1 MMVAILLV
9 LTACTTKQQ
18 TASEDVVTRER
29 LRVGE
34 QSSGMQ
40 LTFPI
45 GDKIENPAFTG
56 DAYLKN
62 LIALDSVFNFP
73 QTNVV
78 TFAPGAHSSWHRHGG
93 MVVLVTGGVGLYQEE
108 DKAAIKREQS
118 DARINSAEREQARPK
133 VKPAQVLRKGDVVQ
147 IPAGVRHWHGATK
160 DNWFSQ
166 VVIYDMTWRPEAQ
179 VDEDNTLSDEY
190 YNELA
195 LEEYN
200 HPTLIDSL
208 MFAAPDSML
217 TLPTFNGPIRLANTV
232 DAPNA
237 AGAPGLHYVV
247 FEPGV
252 INAWHTH
259 PGGQILIVT
268 DGIGYHQIEGQ
279 PVEVLHPGDVAKCPP
294 GVKHWHGA
302 SSNSRFAH
310 LAVGTNPDMPPVIW
324 TDEKLSKEEYD
335 RLPKE

>member
-1 MMVAILLV
+1 MKKAFAMMTAILLV

-18 TASEDVVTRER
+18 MASEDVVTRE
-29 LRVGE
+29 
-34 QSSGMQ
+34 Q

-108 DKAAIKREQS
+108 DKAVIKREQS
-118 DARINSAEREQARPK
+118 DAGISSAEREQARPM
-133 VKPAQVLRKGDVVQ
+133 VKPAQVLRKGDVLQ

-179 VDEDNTLSDEY
+179 VDEDNTLSDKY

-259 PGGQILIVT
+259 PGGQILIAT

>member
-1 MMVAILLV
+1 MQKHLLLAAV
-9 LTACTTKQQ
+9 MLAACTLTACHQNKVV
-18 TASEDVVTRER
+18 SENVVTREQ
-29 LRVGE
+29 LR
-34 QSSGMQ
+34 
-40 LTFPI
+40 FPI

-108 DKAAIKREQS
+108 DR
-118 DARINSAEREQARPK
+118 
-133 VKPAQVLRKGDVVQ
+133 PAQVLRKGDVLQ

-166 VVIYDMTWRPEAQ
+166 VVIYDTAWRPDST
-179 VDEDNTLSDEY
+179 VSDEDNTLSDEY
-190 YNELA
+190 YNELV
-195 LEEYN
+195 LEEYD

-208 MFAAPDSML
+208 MFAAPDSTL
-217 TLPTFNGPIRLANTV
+217 SLPTFNGPIRLANTV
-232 DAPNA
+232 DAPNE

-259 PGGQILIVT
+259 PGGQILIAT

-279 PVEVLHPGDVAKCPP
+279 PVEVLHPGDVVKCPP
-294 GVKHWHGA
+294 NVKHWHGA
-302 SSNSRFAH
+302 SAGSRFAH
-310 LAVGTNPDMPPVIW
+310 LAVGTNPNTSPVVW
-324 TDEKLSKEEYD
+324 TDKMLSKEEYEK
-335 RLPKE
+335 LPKE

>member
-1 MMVAILLV
+1 MLAACT
-9 LTACTTKQQ
+9 LTACHLNKVV
-18 TASEDVVTRER
+18 SENVVTREQ
-29 LRVGE
+29 LR
-34 QSSGMQ
+34 
-40 LTFPI
+40 FPI

-108 DKAAIKREQS
+108 GR
-118 DARINSAEREQARPK
+118 
-133 VKPAQVLRKGDVVQ
+133 PAQVLRKGDVLQ

-166 VVIYDMTWRPEAQ
+166 VVIYDTAWQPDST
-179 VDEDNTLSDEY
+179 VSDEDNTLSDEY
-190 YNELA
+190 YNELV
-195 LEEYN
+195 LEEYD

-208 MFAAPDSML
+208 MFAAPDSTL
-217 TLPTFNGPIRLANTV
+217 SLPTFNGPIRLANTV
-232 DAPNA
+232 DAPNE

-259 PGGQILIVT
+259 PGGQILIAT

-279 PVEVLHPGDVAKCPP
+279 PVEVLHPGDVVKCPP
-294 GVKHWHGA
+294 NVKHWHGA
-302 SSNSRFAH
+302 SAGSRFAH
-310 LAVGTNPDMPPVIW
+310 LAVGTNPNTSPVVW
-324 TDEKLSKEEYD
+324 TDKMLSKEEYEK
-335 RLPKE
+335 LPKE

>member
-1 MMVAILLV
+1 MKKILFFGMLAAM
-9 LTACTTKQQ
+9 LSSCGSKQQ

-29 LRVGE
+29 LRVGDGT
-34 QSSGMQ
+34 SGMQ

-45 GDKIENPAFTG
+45 GDKIDNPAFTG
-56 DAYLKN
+56 DAYLKP
-62 LIALDSVFNFP
+62 LIAMDSVFNFP

-93 MVVLVTGGVGLYQEE
+93 MVVMVTGGVGLYQEE
-108 DKAAIKREQS
+108 GR
-118 DARINSAEREQARPK
+118 
-133 VKPAQVLRKGDVVQ
+133 PAQVLRKGDVLQ

-166 VVIYDMTWRPEAQ
+166 VVIYDMSWRPETQ
-179 VDEDNTLSDEY
+179 TDEDNTLSDEY
-190 YNELA
+190 YNELT
-195 LEEYN
+195 LEEYS

-208 MFAAPDSML
+208 MFAAPDSTL
-217 TLPTFNGPIRLANTV
+217 TLLTFNGPIRLANTV
-232 DAPNA
+232 DAPNE

-279 PVEVLHPGDVAKCPP
+279 PVEVLRPGDVVMCPP
-294 GVKHWHGA
+294 EVKHWHGA
-302 SSNSRFAH
+302 SANSRFAH
-310 LAVGTNPDMPPVIW
+310 LAAGTNPDKPAVVW
-324 TDEKLSKEEYD
+324 SDEILSKEEYD
-335 RLPKE
+335 KLPKE

>member
-1 MMVAILLV
+1 M
-9 LTACTTKQQ
+9 
-18 TASEDVVTRER
+18 
-29 LRVGE
+29 
-34 QSSGMQ
+34 
-40 LTFPI
+40 
-45 GDKIENPAFTG
+45 
-56 DAYLKN
+56 
-62 LIALDSVFNFP
+62 
-73 QTNVV
+73 

-108 DKAAIKREQS
+108 G
-118 DARINSAEREQARPK
+118 RP
-133 VKPAQVLRKGDVVQ
+133 VQVLRKGDVLQ

-166 VVIYDMTWRPEAQ
+166 VVIYDMAWRPEAQ

-190 YNELA
+190 YNELT

-200 HPTLIDSL
+200 HPTLIDNL
-208 MFAAPDSML
+208 MFAAPDSTL
-217 TLPTFNGPIRLANTV
+217 TLPTLTSGRVCSRSGVETSSDSSRLIANFNGPIRLANTV
-232 DAPNA
+232 DAPNE

-259 PGGQILIVT
+259 PGGQILIAT

>member
-1 MMVAILLV
+1 MRKTFLTIAASLLV
-9 LTACTTKQQ
+9 LTACTTKQPS
-18 TASEDVVTRER
+18 ASEDVVTRE
-29 LRVGE
+29 L
-34 QSSGMQ
+34 

-73 QTNVV
+73 QTNNV

-93 MVVLVTGGVGLYQEE
+93 MVVMVTGGVGLYQEE
-108 DKAAIKREQS
+108 G
-118 DARINSAEREQARPK
+118 
-133 VKPAQVLRKGDVVQ
+133 KPAQILRKGDVLQ

-160 DNWFSQ
+160 NNWFSQ
-166 VVIYDMTWRPEAQ
+166 VVIYDKNWQPDAV

-190 YNELA
+190 YNGLA
-195 LEEYN
+195 MEEYN

-208 MFAAPDSML
+208 MFAAPDSAMM
-217 TLPTFNGPIRLANTV
+217 LPTFNGPIRLANTV
-232 DAPNA
+232 DAPNVA
-237 AGAPGLHYVV
+237 NAPGLHYVV

-259 PGGQILIVT
+259 PGGQILIAT

-279 PVEVLHPGDVAKCPP
+279 PVEVLHPGDVVMCPP
-294 GVKHWHGA
+294 NVKHWHGA
-302 SSNSRFAH
+302 SAGSRFAH
-310 LAVGTNPDMPPVIW
+310 LAVGTNPDKPAVIW
-324 TDEKLSKEEYD
+324 TDEMLSKEEYEE
-335 RLPKE
+335 LPKE

>member
-1 MMVAILLV
+1 MKTRLFIGMIAAMLSS
-9 LTACTTKQQ
+9 CGSKQQ
-18 TASEDVVTRER
+18 TAEVGVTKE
-29 LRVGE
+29 
-34 QSSGMQ
+34 Q

-45 GDKIENPAFTG
+45 GDKIDNPAFTG
-56 DAYLKN
+56 DAYLKP
-62 LIALDSVFNFP
+62 LIAVDSVFKFP

-108 DKAAIKREQS
+108 G
-118 DARINSAEREQARPK
+118 
-133 VKPAQVLRKGDVVQ
+133 KPAQVLRKGDVLQ

-166 VVIYDMTWRPEAQ
+166 VVIYDMAWRPEAQ

-190 YNELA
+190 YNDLA

-208 MFAAPDSML
+208 MFAAPDSTL
-217 TLPTFNGPIRLANTV
+217 TLPTFNGPIRLSNTV

-279 PVEVLHPGDVAKCPP
+279 PVEVLHPGDMVMCPP
-294 GVKHWHGA
+294 YVKHWHGA
-302 SSNSRFAH
+302 SANSRFAH
-310 LAVGTNPDMPPVIW
+310 LAAGTNPDKPAVVW
-324 TDEKLSKEEYD
+324 TDTMLSKEEYD
-335 RLPKE
+335 NLPKE

>member
-1 MMVAILLV
+1 MQKHLLLAAV
-9 LTACTTKQQ
+9 MLAACTLTACHLNKVV
-18 TASEDVVTRER
+18 SENVVTREQ
-29 LRVGE
+29 LR
-34 QSSGMQ
+34 
-40 LTFPI
+40 FPI

-108 DKAAIKREQS
+108 GR
-118 DARINSAEREQARPK
+118 
-133 VKPAQVLRKGDVVQ
+133 PAQVLRKGDVLQ

-166 VVIYDMTWRPEAQ
+166 VVIYDTAWQPDST
-179 VDEDNTLSDEY
+179 VSDEDNTLSDEY
-190 YNELA
+190 YNELV
-195 LEEYN
+195 LEEYD

-208 MFAAPDSML
+208 MFAAPDSTL
-217 TLPTFNGPIRLANTV
+217 SLPTFNGPIRLANTV
-232 DAPNA
+232 DAPNE

-259 PGGQILIVT
+259 PGGQILIAT

-279 PVEVLHPGDVAKCPP
+279 PVEVLHPGDVVKCPP
-294 GVKHWHGA
+294 NVKHWHGA
-302 SSNSRFAH
+302 SAGSRFAH
-310 LAVGTNPDMPPVIW
+310 LAVGTNPNTSPVVW
-324 TDEKLSKEEYD
+324 TDKMLSKEEYEK
-335 RLPKE
+335 LPKE

>member
-1 MMVAILLV
+1 MTKILFIGMLAAM
-9 LTACTTKQQ
+9 LSSCGSKQPS
-18 TASEDVVTRER
+18 ASEDVVTRE
-29 LRVGE
+29 
-34 QSSGMQ
+34 Q

-45 GDKIENPAFTG
+45 GEKIDNPAFTG
-56 DAYLKN
+56 DAYLKP
-62 LIALDSVFNFP
+62 LIALDSVVNFP

-108 DKAAIKREQS
+108 GR
-118 DARINSAEREQARPK
+118 
-133 VKPAQVLRKGDVVQ
+133 PAQVLRKGDVLQ
-147 IPAGVRHWHGATK
+147 IPTGVRHWHGATK

-166 VVIYDMTWRPEAQ
+166 VVIYDSAWRPNST
-179 VDEDNTLSDEY
+179 VSDEDNSLSDEC

-195 LEEYN
+195 PEEYD

-208 MFAAPDSML
+208 MFAAPDSTL

-232 DAPNA
+232 DTPNE

-279 PVEVLHPGDVAKCPP
+279 PVEVLRPGDVVMCPP
-294 GVKHWHGA
+294 DVKHWHGA
-302 SSNSRFAH
+302 SANSRFAH
-310 LAVGTNPDMPPVIW
+310 LAAGTNPDKPAVVW
-324 TDEKLSKEEYD
+324 TDEMLSKEEYNN
-335 RLPKE
+335 LPKE